1 MLVKLYW
8 DPKVNVYF
16 ILLYESIGFVL
27 VLLTVQ
33 LVKTIYTLFF
43 NKRSVFEQI
52 LNQSLEDLACS
63 LDKY

>member
-1 MLVKLYW
+1 MFVLYSCM
-8 DPKVNVYF
+8 
-16 ILLYESIGFVL
+16 ISIGFVL
-27 VLLTVQ
+27 VLLKVQ